1 VTDRTPSWVV
11 VDDRVI
17 DPDTLAGA
25 VASQA
30 TLGALLA
37 YLRAT
42 AYPQL
47 PAPPRGEVAP

>member
-1 VTDRTPSWVV
+1 MSDRNQTWVV

-25 VASQA
+25 AASQE
-30 TLGALLA
+30 TLGSLLGR
-37 YLRAT
+37 LRAT

-47 PAPPRGEVAP
+47 PVPLRDEVAP